1 MSGLNEVL
9 KRPLDALL
17 PHRDPMVLL
26 TRAVGMEGDD
36 FVAEVDITK
45 TSPFFDGAG
54 VPVWIGLEY
63 MAQTVALFSGVE
75 GALEDAGGRAR
86 PGMLLGTR
94 AFTCARQ
101 SFFEGETLRI
111 VVRKVLTQDNGI
123 SAMDCLIE
131 DQAKAELARAQLTVI
146 QLPDMES
153 MAALGRP

>member
-1 MSGLNEVL
+1 MSGLDEIL

-26 TRAVGMEGDD
+26 TRAVGLEGED
-36 FVAEVDITK
+36 FVAEVDITQS
-45 TSPFFDGAG
+45 SPFFEGAG

-75 GALEDAGGRAR
+75 GAQVGSGAR

-94 AFTCARQ
+94 AFTCSRQ

-131 DQAKAELARAQLTVI
+131 DAAKAELARAQLTVI
-146 QLPDMES
+146 QLPDM
-153 MAALGRP
+153 AALDAVGRT